1 MGGIS
6 QNFWIFSSSTF
17 GVKIDHAKMMINAEE
32 EISNKNFWVLSARAR
47 ARARAHGAFP
57 RGWAPTALV
66 HKEVYKCFWG
76 VRAAIFDFKFSSR
89 ACAFWGLFVLRAL

>member
-1 MGGIS
+1 MDPGPTCDLELKDHLCPGVFGS
-6 QNFWIFSSSTF
+6 FLKSSTF
-17 GVKIDHAKMMINAEE
+17 GFKISHAKMINAEE

-66 HKEVYKCFWG
+66 HKEV
-76 VRAAIFDFKFSSR
+76 
-89 ACAFWGLFVLRAL
+89 